1 MTEIENAVRLI
12 ENLYTVERIITAMEK
27 EPKCYGTDELL
38 YANEVHTLKMIAQF
52 RGITQKEL
60 TEKMFRTKGA
70 TSIMIKKLEKKGFIT
85 RQEDEMDARILRL
98 YLTDKGKMV
107 NELHLKYDEDK
118 ITQWMEDLKFSDEEV
133 ITTNQVLEVFTDFV
147 SKNIL

>member
-118 ITQWMEDLKFSDEEV
+118 ITQWMEDLKFFDEEV

>member
-1 MTEIENAVRLI
+1 
-12 ENLYTVERIITAMEK
+12 
-27 EPKCYGTDELL
+27 
-38 YANEVHTLKMIAQF
+38 MIAQF